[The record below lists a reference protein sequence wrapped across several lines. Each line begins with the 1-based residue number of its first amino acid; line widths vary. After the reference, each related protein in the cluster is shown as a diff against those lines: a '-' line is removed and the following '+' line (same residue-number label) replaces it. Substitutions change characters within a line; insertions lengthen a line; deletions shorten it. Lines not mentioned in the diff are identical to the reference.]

1 VRRPGRTATLA
12 APPRL
17 LLTGAT
23 GGLVALA
30 SAGVVL
36 LVATATASV
45 TPPAGGALPPLG
57 ARTPWAGAGVVV
69 PTPTQAPATPRQPG
83 PAAYAGAAAIVLQG
97 PQLKPPVRRTV
108 PLTSVQPAA
117 LRSAGPAVPPPADA
131 RPVVVA
137 APSPVASPPAFD
149 ALLRAALRWSDP
161 HATAASSGADLDDDA
176 EDDENSSAPSVQLLT
191 AGRLHLV
198 GQPAGPPAAA
208 QAHRRGSAGPAKHR
222 PADRPATRGDVAD
235 RHQAAPTGHRVAGRT
250 EMARG
255 DRDVPRRHRAPSAQ
269 PRTGS
274 RADEDRHHG
283 ERRHGERGERRDRDR
298 SRD

>member
-1 VRRPGRTATLA
+1 MRGAAVRRPGRTATLA

-45 TPPAGGALPPLG
+45 TPPAAGALPPLA

-69 PTPTQAPATPRQPG
+69 PTPTQAPATRRQPG
-83 PAAYAGAAAIVLQG
+83 PAAVAGAAAIFLQG
-97 PQLKPPVRRTV
+97 PRLQAPVRRMV

-131 RPVVVA
+131 RPLVVA
-137 APSPVASPPAFD
+137 APAPVASPLVSDAPL

-161 HATAASSGADLDDDA
+161 QATAPGSGADVDEDA
-176 EDDENSSAPSVQLLT
+176 EDDENSSAPLVQLLT
-191 AGRLHLV
+191 AGRLQIV
-198 GQPAGPPAAA
+198 EPAEPPAARPD
-208 QAHRRGSAGPAKHR
+208 RRGSAVDAAKNR
-222 PADRPATRGDVAD
+222 RADRPATRGDDATGRRPRSTGPGRVPTRTVTTASVGMTTVAS
-235 RHQAAPTGHRVAGRT
+235 AGAGP
-250 EMARG
+250 ARAT
-255 DRDVPRRHRAPSAQ
+255 DVVRRPGGRARPRSHWDAFV
-269 PRTGS
+269 
-274 RADEDRHHG
+274 
-283 ERRHGERGERRDRDR
+283 
-298 SRD
+298 

>member
-1 VRRPGRTATLA
+1 MRRPGRTATLA

-45 TPPAGGALPPLG
+45 TPPAAGALPPLA

-69 PTPTQAPATPRQPG
+69 PTPTQAPATRRQPG
-83 PAAYAGAAAIVLQG
+83 PAAVAGAAAIFLQG
-97 PQLKPPVRRTV
+97 PRLQAPVRRTV

-131 RPVVVA
+131 RPLVVA
-137 APSPVASPPAFD
+137 APAPVASPLVSDAPL

-161 HATAASSGADLDDDA
+161 QATAPGSGAGVDEDA
-176 EDDENSSAPSVQLLT
+176 EDAENSSAPLVQLLT
-191 AGRLHLV
+191 AGRLQIV
-198 GQPAGPPAAA
+198 EPAEPPAARPD
-208 QAHRRGSAGPAKHR
+208 RRGSAGDAAKNR
-222 PADRPATRGDVAD
+222 RADRPATRGDD
-235 RHQAAPTGHRVAGRT
+235 DGS
-250 EMARG
+250 
-255 DRDVPRRHRAPSAQ
+255 RRHRAPSAQ
-269 PRTGS
+269 HRTGS
-274 RADEDRHHG
+274 RADQDRHHG
-283 ERRHGERGERRDRDR
+283 ERRHDDRGERRGGAR